1 MTPASAAM
9 HGPATAT
16 AGPEVEAGE
25 RQPRRGLI
33 RVGRSWI
40 AMLAVVAAVV
50 MLRAFVVSPA
60 RVSSDSMAPTLS
72 HGAVVLV
79 DRLSP
84 HVTGLHRGELV
95 VFHAPGSDGPV
106 LKRLVATGGDVV
118 EIRDAYLFVNGRRL
132 PEPQVDHE
140 RVDGVYFGPVQVPA
154 GQLFVLG
161 DNRANSEDSADYG
174 PLDEGAVIGR
184 AVVRVWPPR
193 GLW

>member
-1 MTPASAAM
+1 MTPPPATAL
-9 HGPATAT
+9 GPATAV
-16 AGPEVEAGE
+16 AGPAGVSGG
-25 RQPRRGLI
+25 RQPRRGLFG
-33 RVGRSWI
+33 VGRSWI
-40 AMLAVVAAVV
+40 ALLAVVATVV
-50 MLRAFVVSPA
+50 LLRAFVVAPA

-106 LKRLVATGGDVV
+106 LKRLVATAGDVV

-174 PLDEGAVIGR
+174 PVKESAVIGR
-184 AVVRVWPPR
+184 AMVRVWPPR

>member
-1 MTPASAAM
+1 MTPAAAAT
-9 HGPATAT
+9 HGPATAM

-25 RQPRRGLI
+25 RQPRRGLL

-40 AMLAVVAAVV
+40 AMFAVVATVV
-50 MLRAFVVSPA
+50 MLRAFVVAPA
-60 RVSSDSMAPTLS
+60 RVSSDSMSPTLS
-72 HGAVVLV
+72 HGQVVLV
-79 DRLSP
+79 DRVSW
-84 HVTGLHRGELV
+84 HVNGLHPGQLV

-106 LKRLVATGGDVV
+106 LKRLMATAGDVV
-118 EIRDAYLFVNGRRL
+118 EIRDAYLVVNGRRL
-132 PEPQVDHE
+132 PEPQVNHE

-174 PLDEGAVIGR
+174 PLEQSAVIGR